1 MHSVDKMLVWSR
13 PGRTKSNR
21 KAKKSRGGKGVE
33 ASGDGDFH
41 STGEHGRNQDRYR
54 PGPASGDSCPHPVSS
69 TSGARR
75 S

>member
-1 MHSVDKMLVWSR
+1 MQ
-13 PGRTKSNR
+13 TKPEPSQIGE
-21 KAKKSRGGKGVE
+21 RGATERGQREAEQTYKGVE